1 MNKGVIRMGKT
12 ESFEARLYLEMKQ
25 INPQI
30 TIRQLSRAMGK
41 TDGYFASVT
50 TQKVGVS
57 LDALVKLNQ
66 YLECRVVLIGETSAD
81 GIRSIQR
88 TIATEVLSRLKQ
100 KTEDSGDFWEVIKS
114 QIEAPASKPKQ
125 LVEPLPFSWTRY

>member
-1 MNKGVIRMGKT
+1 MNQT
-12 ESFEARLYLEMKQ
+12 ESFEARLYREMKQ

-30 TIRQLSRAMGK
+30 TIRKLSRAMGK

-57 LDALVKLNQ
+57 LDALMKLNQ
-66 YLECRVVLIGETSAD
+66 YLDCRIVLVGEKSAD
-81 GIRSIQR
+81 GIRKIQK
-88 TIATEVLSRLKQ
+88 TIATEVISRLRE
-100 KTEDSGDFWEVIKS
+100 KTEDSSEFWELIKS
-114 QIEAPASKPKQ
+114 QLDAATPNSKQ